1 MPDQKELIQ
10 DLISLGK
17 TEEALEQL
25 EQLTSDAILLQAR
38 FNGAKKQYNMGLI
51 EFSEWSRTQAQINYS
66 ALEMLNAVKNS
77 QQLSGQIQVNTN
89 NRSGAQLKAFISY
102 NELDALAMRSVNAYL
117 KEKGIRV
124 FVDVHELEVGDNLED
139 FIQRALQENQFIIS
153 LISEHSLK
161 DGWVNEGLKM
171 TTILQRFGKSKWIPI
186 ALDKKYEDPDFYN
199 QVLDSF
205 DERIKKYKE
214 NIKIALERD
223 RDVRSLTSELNRL
236 NALKVEFASTMELL
250 QTVSV
255 ADISG
260 NMFEL
265 GMGRVL
271 RAIESHNR

>member
-1 MPDQKELIQ
+1 
-10 DLISLGK
+10 
-17 TEEALEQL
+17 
-25 EQLTSDAILLQAR
+25 
-38 FNGAKKQYNMGLI
+38 
-51 EFSEWSRTQAQINYS
+51 
-66 ALEMLNAVKNS
+66 V
-77 QQLSGQIQVNTN
+77 
-89 NRSGAQLKAFISY
+89 
-102 NELDALAMRSVNAYL
+102 LDALAMRSVNAYL

>member
-102 NELDALAMRSVNAYL
+102 NQLDALAMRSVNAYL